1 MCSLIS
7 LLLKLSSGVTVASA
21 YFLTSKLKLLV
32 TEQYYNSHELFT
44 PSLLQSA
51 KSATER
57 SVAPGKGGDS
67 SAVGDH

>member
-1 MCSLIS
+1 MVLKIETNHRGS
-7 LLLKLSSGVTVASA
+7 LLPSTLASLLSVK
-21 YFLTSKLKLLV
+21 FNMD
-32 TEQYYNSHELFT
+32 EECNNSRELFT

-57 SVAPGKGGDS
+57 SVASGKGDDS